1 MRKKNRAGGIRHPDF
16 RLYYKATVI
25 STIWYWHKNKN
36 IDQWIRIENPE
47 RNTCFYSNLICDRG
61 DKDIPWRKDSLF
73 SEWCWENWT
82 ATRKI
87 MKLEHSLTPT
97 QKRTQ
102 NGLKT

>member
-25 STIWYWHKNKN
+25 STVWYWHKNKTM
-36 IDQWIRIENPE
+36 DQWIRIENPE
-47 RNTCFYSNLICDRG
+47 RNTCFYSNLICNRG
-61 DKDIPWRKDSLF
+61 DKDIPGRTDSLF